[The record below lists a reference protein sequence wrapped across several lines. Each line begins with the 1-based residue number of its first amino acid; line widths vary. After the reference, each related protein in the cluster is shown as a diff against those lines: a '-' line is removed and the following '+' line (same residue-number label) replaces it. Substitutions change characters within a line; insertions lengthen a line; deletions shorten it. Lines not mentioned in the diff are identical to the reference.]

1 MKFNCVL
8 RHYVIIFYYRLIIQ
22 YIYLNV
28 LHIYDYIL
36 MRKLLDNVEVQFKRD
51 VEIDTCEELTNAACM
66 MKE

>member
-1 MKFNCVL
+1 M
-8 RHYVIIFYYRLIIQ
+8 Y
-22 YIYLNV
+22 YIY
-28 LHIYDYIL
+28 IIIS